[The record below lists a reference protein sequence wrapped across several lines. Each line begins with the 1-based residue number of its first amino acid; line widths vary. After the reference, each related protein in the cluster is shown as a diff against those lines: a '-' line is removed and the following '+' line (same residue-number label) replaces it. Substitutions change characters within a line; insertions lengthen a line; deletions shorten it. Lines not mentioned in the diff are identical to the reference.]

1 MIYMVKYLMD
11 SWTTFEIITILVF
24 IVFSAFFSL
33 SETAILS
40 VGKIRI
46 RHIAEMGD
54 KNAKRVVRLH
64 ENPEQFLTAILIG
77 NNIVN
82 ISASVLATDAALRI
96 FGNSGIAI
104 ATGVMTLLI
113 LVFGEV
119 IPKTLASRNAEN
131 IAMMVV
137 NPIIIVINILR
148 PIVWFLTTIVNSMI
162 LLFGGKEHVKHPFV
176 TEELINMM
184 LKVGEKEGTIEKH
197 ESEIISNVFDFTDE
211 KAHGVMTPRENIV
224 CIEESETLDTALK
237 LINESGHSRIPVY
250 RKDFDNMIG
259 MIYAKDF
266 LKFRDYELGR
276 TRVREILRPLLIV
289 KAGRGISSVM
299 KELQQK
305 KMVISIVVDSNMKV
319 IGLVSIEDILEE
331 LVGEIFDEYD
341 VEAEKSQAGTQN
353 RIKGCNT

>member
-1 MIYMVKYLMD
+1 MVYMVKYLMD
-11 SWTTFEIITILVF
+11 SWTTFEIVIIFVL

-33 SETAILS
+33 SETALLS

-46 RHIAEMGD
+46 RHIAESGNN
-54 KNAKRVVRLH
+54 NAKQVVRLL
-64 ENPEQFLTAILIG
+64 ENPERFLTAILIG

-82 ISASVLATDAALRI
+82 ISASVLATDAALHI

-104 ATGVMTLLI
+104 ATGMMTLLI

-119 IPKTLASRNAEN
+119 VPKTLASRNAEN
-131 IAMMVV
+131 IGMKVV
-137 NPIIIVINILR
+137 HPIMIVIDIFR
-148 PIVWFLTTIVNSMI
+148 PLVWFLTTIVNSMI
-162 LLFGGKEHVKHPFV
+162 LLFGGKEHVRHPFV

-197 ESEIISNVFDFTDE
+197 EREMISNVFDFTDE

-224 CIEESETLDTALK
+224 CIEESETLDIALK

-250 RKDFDNMIG
+250 RMDFDNIIG

-276 TRVREILRPLLIV
+276 IRVREILRPLLIV
-289 KAGRGISSVM
+289 QAGRKISSVL
-299 KELQQK
+299 KELQKK
-305 KMVISIVVDSNMKV
+305 KMAISIVVDNNMKV
-319 IGLVSIEDILEE
+319 LGLVSIEDILEE

-341 VEAEKSQAGTQN
+341 VEAENAQVKAQAL
-353 RIKGCNT
+353 

>member
-1 MIYMVKYLMD
+1 MVKYLMD
-11 SWTTFEIITILVF
+11 SWITFEIILILVL

-33 SETAILS
+33 SEAALLS

-46 RHIAEMGD
+46 RHISESGN
-54 KNAKRVVRLH
+54 KNANQVVRLL
-64 ENPEQFLTAILIG
+64 ENPERFLAAILIG

-82 ISASVLATDAALRI
+82 ISASVLATDAALRS

-104 ATGVMTLLI
+104 ATGVMTLFI

-119 IPKTLASRNAEN
+119 LPKTLASRNAEN
-131 IAMMVV
+131 IAMLVA
-137 NPIIIVINILR
+137 NPITIIIKILR

-162 LLFGGKEHVKHPFV
+162 LLFGGKERVKHPFV
-176 TEELINMM
+176 TEEMINMM

-197 ESEIISNVFDFTDE
+197 EREIISKVFDFTDE
-211 KAHGVMTPRENIV
+211 KAHGVMTPRENII
-224 CIEESETLDTALK
+224 CIEETETLETALK

-250 RKDFDNMIG
+250 RKKFDEMTG
-259 MIYAKDF
+259 MIYAKDL
-266 LKFRDYELGR
+266 LKFRDNELGR
-276 TRVREILRPLLIV
+276 TRVDEILRPLLIV
-289 KAGRGISSVM
+289 KAGRDISSVM

-305 KMVISIVVDSNMKV
+305 KMAISIVIDNNLKV

-341 VEAEKSQAGTQN
+341 VEAEKEDVKTHAS
-353 RIKGCNT
+353 